1 MIPGKTLTYHVSR
14 ITTKS
19 LISNLRPHGNRLTSC
34 YNPCIA
40 MTKRIALIIHNQTY
54 AEPKLAQLKLPA
66 ADAAALAEL
75 LRDPIVGNFDEVEL
89 AVNSPAVELR
99 QRVTGLFQRKHR
111 HDELLLYIVG
121 HLLVDEAGQ
130 VHLATVDTHLDTL
143 AETALSAG
151 YLTDCMDRSF
161 SRRQMLLL
169 DGGCLRLNSIEWA
182 ADMRPTT
189 VFKGR
194 GYGRVVLTSVTGND
208 SMDEGQ
214 ETDLTHHLIQAL
226 QTGAAD
232 ADGDGQVELRE
243 LYEYLRQ
250 QTRQTSLRI
259 YGKHEH
265 FILARNPYHFIPV
278 QPIKWDLI
286 SGAILAP
293 ATIII
298 IGGRA
303 DLRTAIGLAGL
314 LLLMYAL
321 LYLAPD

>member
-1 MIPGKTLTYHVSR
+1 
-14 ITTKS
+14 
-19 LISNLRPHGNRLTSC
+19 
-34 YNPCIA
+34 
-40 MTKRIALIIHNQTY
+40 MTKRIALIIHSQTY

-66 ADAAALAEL
+66 ADTAVLAEL
-75 LRDPIVGNFDEVEL
+75 LRDPIVGNFDKVEL
-89 AVNSPAVELR
+89 VINSPAVELR
-99 QRVTGLFQRKHR
+99 QRVAGLFQRKHR

-121 HLLVDEAGQ
+121 HLLVDEGGQ
-130 VHLATVDTHLDTL
+130 VHLATVDTHLDALT
-143 AETALSAG
+143 ETALSAG

-161 SRRQMLLL
+161 SRRQMFLL
-169 DGGCLRLNSIEWA
+169 DGGCLHLNSIEWA
-182 ADMRPTT
+182 ADMHPTT
-189 VFKGR
+189 VFRGR
-194 GYGRVVLTSVTGND
+194 GYGRVVLTSIGGDTSG
-208 SMDEGQ
+208 EEAG
-214 ETDLTHHLIQAL
+214 LTHHLIPAL

-243 LYEYLRQ
+243 LYQYLRQ
-250 QTRQTSLRI
+250 QVPQVNLRV

-265 FILARNPYHFIPV
+265 FILARNPYHFIPA

>member
-1 MIPGKTLTYHVSR
+1 
-14 ITTKS
+14 
-19 LISNLRPHGNRLTSC
+19 
-34 YNPCIA
+34 
-40 MTKRIALIIHNQTY
+40 MTKRIALIIHNQVY
-54 AEPKLAQLKLPA
+54 AEPELAQLKLPA
-66 ADAAALAEL
+66 ADTAALAEL
-75 LRDPIVGNFDEVEL
+75 LRDPTVGNFDEVEL
-89 AVNSPAVELR
+89 AVNSPAAELR
-99 QRVTGLFQRKHR
+99 QRVAGLFQRKHR

-130 VHLATVDTHLDTL
+130 IHLAAVDTRLDTL
-143 AETALSAG
+143 TETTLSTA

-169 DGGCLRLNSIEWA
+169 NGGCLRLNSIEWA
-182 ADMRPTT
+182 ADMHPTT

-208 SMDEGQ
+208 STGEEEEAG
-214 ETDLTHHLIQAL
+214 LTHHLFQAL

-232 ADGDGQVELRE
+232 ADTDGQVELRE
-243 LYEYLRQ
+243 LYQYLRSQ
-250 QTRQTSLRI
+250 IPQVNLRV

-265 FILARNPYHFIPV
+265 FILARNPYHFIPA

-293 ATIII
+293 VTIII

-303 DLRTAIGLAGL
+303 DLRTAIGMAGL